1 MKKDKIITMSNP
13 KRGDSIKEQYLQS
26 GRQCGKTMSKLTNK
40 ECDRIVTKLF
50 LHHSLKSSDTAKL
63 TKYSNMIL
71 AEYRRAKDLHPLWPD
86 DIIHAVAIMCKESGE
101 AIRSALNMQY
111 EDWNIEDVEKEL
123 IQTAA
128 MCLRCLVNLE
138 K

>member
-1 MKKDKIITMSNP
+1 M
-13 KRGDSIKEQYLQS
+13 
-26 GRQCGKTMSKLTNK
+26 
-40 ECDRIVTKLF
+40 
-50 LHHSLKSSDTAKL
+50 DTAKL

-86 DIIHAVAIMCKESGE
+86 DIIHAVAIMCEESGE
-101 AIRSALNMQY
+101 AIRAALNLQY

-128 MCLRCLVNLE
+128 MCLRCLVNLG
-138 K
+138 

>member
-1 MKKDKIITMSNP
+1 
-13 KRGDSIKEQYLQS
+13 
-26 GRQCGKTMSKLTNK
+26 MSKLTNK

-71 AEYRRAKDLHPLWPD
+71 AEYRRAKELHPSWPD
-86 DIIHAVAIMCKESGE
+86 DIIHAVAIMAEESGE
-101 AIRSALNMQY
+101 AIRAALNMQY
-111 EDWNIEDVEKEL
+111 ENGNIEDVEREL
-123 IQTAA
+123 IECSA

-138 K
+138 YK